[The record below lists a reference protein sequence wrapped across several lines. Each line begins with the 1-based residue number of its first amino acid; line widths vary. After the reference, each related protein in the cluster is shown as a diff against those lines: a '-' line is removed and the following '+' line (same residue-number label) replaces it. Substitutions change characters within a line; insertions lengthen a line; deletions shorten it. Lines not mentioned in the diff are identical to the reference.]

1 MLLIITSQILKIFY
15 CTECMQSYL
24 LHGQDGK
31 LLMEYIYNNNIYR
44 NLPVKLLENEQV
56 FSKDVE
62 VTL

>member
-1 MLLIITSQILKIFY
+1 
-15 CTECMQSYL
+15 MQSYL